1 MKNGTKYIVHQV
13 NKYFVRRGK
22 MIKLVA
28 IDVDG
33 TLLDSKHE
41 ISQMNKKWIKIATD
55 KGAILVLA

>member
-1 MKNGTKYIVHQV
+1 MKNGTKYIVHQA

-33 TLLDSKHE
+33 TLLDSNHK
-41 ISQMNKKWIKIATD
+41 ISQMNKEWIKIATNNELHP
-55 KGAILVLA
+55 KS